1 MDDRATI
8 NRRDF
13 LKALSVGAA
22 VTLLPIACSREK
34 SAEMSETGAAPAM
47 RVQTRS
53 DPGAWGGKEDS
64 HVPEAV
70 LTKLDDAGNYRV
82 DVTVQ
87 HGMAENHWIQFISLK
102 DNADSELA
110 KTTLQPTAPSASASF
125 TANVTNITGFKVYEL
140 CNLHG
145 LWMAEYAVPT
155 A

>member
-1 MDDRATI
+1 MDDRTTI

-13 LKALSVGAA
+13 LKTLSIGAA
-22 VTLLPIACSREK
+22 VTLFPIACSREE
-34 SAEMSETGAAPAM
+34 SAGMAEHAM
-47 RVQTRS
+47 RVQTRT

-64 HVPEAV
+64 HIPQAV

-87 HGMAENHWIQFISLK
+87 HGMKQNHWIQYISLK
-102 DNADSELA
+102 DNADTELA
-110 KTTLQPTAPSASASF
+110 KKTLEPTSPSASASF
-125 TANVTNITGFKVYEL
+125 TANVTNIAGFKVYEL

-145 LWMAEYAVPT
+145 LWMAEYAIPT